1 VVLPEAHYASK
12 LSHWKLAFF
21 RTQDSPLAISTAPR
35 KTPQQSRALVTV
47 EAILEA
53 AARILVEAGY
63 AKLNTNE
70 VARRAGVSVGSLYQ
84 YFPNKQ
90 SLLAELH
97 YRHVLQTTA
106 PIFAALT
113 RSQGKPLRKVLREII
128 RANVTSH
135 STDPELH
142 QVISEE
148 APKLP
153 PRAWQQEMAHQ
164 ANALV
169 KSFLAE
175 HESEICVS
183 NNDLTVY
190 LLTQIVETTIH
201 SAVGLAPKALQN
213 GSLAK
218 ELERMLFLYLTSK
231 TEKS

>member
-1 VVLPEAHYASK
+1 M
-12 LSHWKLAFF
+12 
-21 RTQDSPLAISTAPR
+21 
-35 KTPQQSRALVTV
+35 TV

-63 AKLNTNE
+63 GKLNTNE

-97 YRHVLQTTA
+97 HRHVLQTTA

-113 RSQGKPLRKVLREII
+113 SSQGKPLRTVLRDII
-128 RANVTSH
+128 LANVTSH
-135 STDPELH
+135 ATDPELH

-153 PRAWQQEMAHQ
+153 PRAWQKDMAQQ
-164 ANALV
+164 ANRLV

-175 HESEICVS
+175 HQSEICVA
-183 NNDLTVY
+183 NNDLTIY

-201 SAVGLAPKALQN
+201 SAVSLAPKALKN

-218 ELERMLFLYLTSK
+218 ELERMLYLYLTVDSDAYHA
-231 TEKS
+231 SGA